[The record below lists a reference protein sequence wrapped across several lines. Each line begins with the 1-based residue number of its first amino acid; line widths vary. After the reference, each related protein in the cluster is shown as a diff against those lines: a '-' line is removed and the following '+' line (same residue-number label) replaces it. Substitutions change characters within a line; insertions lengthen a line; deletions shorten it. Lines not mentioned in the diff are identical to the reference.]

1 MPRVRRSI
9 CTAGVGILL
18 GALLCASAQAGEF
31 NWKRYQGETITFL
44 SSNHPWANAVL
55 KRQNEFTDLTGVKIR
70 VDTFQEAQMRQRL
83 VTVMQA
89 KSGEVDLYMSL
100 KSREGLQFF
109 NAGWYADLKPLLND
123 PAATSPAYDFPDLSP
138 ALVKGEEYGGKLTG
152 IPLNIEG
159 PVVYSR
165 KDVFDK
171 CKVAPPKTLAEI
183 EDAAKKLK
191 ACDGGITPWVS
202 RGLKSAVPYTF
213 SVFLHNLGG
222 QYLAGGK
229 SNLSS
234 KAGVDA
240 LRYYSALLK
249 DYGPPGVVNYTFY
262 QISSLYREGK
272 AAMAFES
279 SNELGSKMEGG
290 ARLNDTAITLLP
302 AGPGGSHPTVIGWG
316 LSLSAFS
323 KRQGAAWLFMQ
334 WATSK
339 EMQAKLALEG
349 IAPPRA
355 SVAGGADYQRWV
367 KEQPVR
373 QAWVTALGEMA
384 RTGTSEVGPN
394 MEQQP
399 AAREAIGDAVNR
411 IILGQA
417 TPEQAAAEADKLI
430 NQLLEKEKK

>member
-191 ACDGGITPWVS
+191 TCDGSLTPWVS
-202 RGLKSAVPYTF
+202 RGLKSAAPYTF

-355 SVAGGADYQRWV
+355 SVAGGAEYQRWV

-430 NQLLEKEKK
+430 NHLLEKEKK

>member
-1 MPRVRRSI
+1 MKR
-9 CTAGVGILL
+9 AGGRISSAVL
-18 GALLCASAQAGEF
+18 GAVLAVLVCTPSQAGEF
-31 NWKRYQGETITFL
+31 NWKRYQGETINFL

-55 KRQNEFTDLTGVKIR
+55 KQQSEFTALTGINIR

-89 KSGEVDLYMSL
+89 KSSEVDLYMSL

-109 NAGWYADLKPLLND
+109 NAGWYADLKPLLD
-123 PAATSPAYDFPDLSP
+123 DKAATAPTYAFADFSP
-138 ALVKGEEYGGKLTG
+138 ALVKGEEYSGKLTG

-159 PVVYSR
+159 PVVYYR

-171 CKVAPPKTLAEI
+171 CKVAPPKALAEI
-183 EDAAKKLK
+183 EETARKIK
-191 ACDGGITPWVS
+191 ACDANITPWVS
-202 RGLKSAVPYTF
+202 RGLKSAAPYTF

-222 QYLAGGK
+222 QYLASGK

-234 KAGVDA
+234 KAGVEA

-272 AAMAFES
+272 AAMAFEAT
-279 SNELGSKMEGG
+279 NEMGSMMEGG
-290 ARLNDTAITLLP
+290 ARLNDTGLLLLP

-316 LSLSAFS
+316 LSLSAYS
-323 KRQGAAWLFMQ
+323 KRQGPAWFFMQ

-355 SVAGGADYQRWV
+355 SVSSSADYQRWV

-373 QAWVTALGEMA
+373 QAWVAALGEMA
-384 RTGTSEVGPN
+384 KTGTSEVGPN

-411 IILGQA
+411 ILLGQA

>member
-55 KRQNEFTDLTGVKIR
+55 KRQNEFTDLTGIKIR

-202 RGLKSAVPYTF
+202 RGLKSAAPYTF

-355 SVAGGADYQRWV
+355 SVAGGAEYQRWV